1 MWKMSETK
9 KPKNQKTKKIQKKQ
23 KKQDCAPQ
31 GDGVRCRGL
40 GCAILVFLFFL
51 VFWFFGFLVFWFGWS
66 MHMCQVELQDIVN
79 GCRGVHV
86 EDVSEGLVKSVGGPY
101 SLPLLPFQG
110 LQTCVQ
116 LFLALGL
123 WFY

>member
-1 MWKMSETK
+1 M
-9 KPKNQKTKKIQKKQ
+9 QRV
-23 KKQDCAPQ
+23 
-31 GDGVRCRGL
+31 GVCNL
-40 GCAILVFLFFL
+40 GFLVFL
-51 VFWFFGFLVFWFGWS
+51 VFWFFGFLVFCFFGFLFFWFGWS

>member
-1 MWKMSETK
+1 
-9 KPKNQKTKKIQKKQ
+9 
-23 KKQDCAPQ
+23 
-31 GDGVRCRGL
+31 
-40 GCAILVFLFFL
+40 
-51 VFWFFGFLVFWFGWS
+51 

-123 WFY
+123 WFLLENHVKTREKCMYFWGELKALGPGVGNSVIEVF

>member
-1 MWKMSETK
+1 
-9 KPKNQKTKKIQKKQ
+9 
-23 KKQDCAPQ
+23 
-31 GDGVRCRGL
+31 
-40 GCAILVFLFFL
+40 
-51 VFWFFGFLVFWFGWS
+51 
-66 MHMCQVELQDIVN
+66 MCQVELQDIVN

-116 LFLALGL
+116 CFGSVVSLENHVKTREKCMYFWGELKALGPGVGNSVIEV
-123 WFY
+123 F

>member
-1 MWKMSETK
+1 
-9 KPKNQKTKKIQKKQ
+9 
-23 KKQDCAPQ
+23 
-31 GDGVRCRGL
+31 
-40 GCAILVFLFFL
+40 
-51 VFWFFGFLVFWFGWS
+51 
-66 MHMCQVELQDIVN
+66 MCQVELQDIVN

-123 WFY
+123 WFLLENHVKPEKNACIFGGN